1 MNIIPNTRIPPRLR
15 FCCGADSPQR
25 GEYRPL
31 CRPSGRDSVV
41 PKCNNNNQCNHH
53 VKTVL
58 WVFNIQTL
66 RLEPIAITE

>member
-31 CRPSGRDSVV
+31 GGR
-41 PKCNNNNQCNHH
+41 
-53 VKTVL
+53 
-58 WVFNIQTL
+58 L
-66 RLEPIAITE
+66 RGAAMK